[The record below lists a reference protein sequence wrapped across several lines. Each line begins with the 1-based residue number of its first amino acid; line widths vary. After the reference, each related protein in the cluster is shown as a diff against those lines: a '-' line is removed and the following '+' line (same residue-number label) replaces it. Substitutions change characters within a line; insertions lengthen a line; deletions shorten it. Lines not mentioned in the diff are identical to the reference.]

1 MFAPLEL
8 IQTEVFTEVPQAL
21 RKTSTNAERIAAGR
35 GMPKAGCFL
44 EGPSFDRAGN
54 LYFIDQGQTDLNCPT
69 GRVYCLTTCLARMD
83 SSQPCGGRAVSRGHA
98 RQCSMAAAVHAVRRS
113 VPHGCIPAALG
124 RARPRRHRAR
134 RDRRACGRASG
145 NGRSLNFQSARRAA
159 LSRTVV
165 PRRDDD
171 QYRLRRAR
179 PQEALHHRLIDRHHS
194 DGARAGR
201 RPRALLAYVAISV
214 RLKRE

>member
-69 GRVYCLTTCLARMD
+69 GRVYCLTAAGRLRCVADNVPSPNGLVSTLRRTCCISRSRAPMQYGGCRSRRPEKCPAWVYSC
-83 SSQPCGGRAVSRGHA
+83 SSRAGAAPTASRST
-98 RQCSMAAAVHAVRRS
+98 RQAGLRSRIRKWAQSGFSVRAASRSIAYSRAAAR
-113 VPHGCIPAALG
+113 
-124 RARPRRHRAR
+124 
-134 RDRRACGRASG
+134 
-145 NGRSLNFQSARRAA
+145 
-159 LSRTVV
+159 
-165 PRRDDD
+165 
-171 QYRLRRAR
+171 
-179 PQEALHHRLIDRHHS
+179 
-194 DGARAGR
+194 
-201 RPRALLAYVAISV
+201 
-214 RLKRE
+214 